1 MAPTPT
7 GKRNYCRIPGA
18 VKLLLETPSGFAIF
32 TFDEK
37 YLKKSIEIL
46 RLHEFRTFKDKCNVI
61 NRTAQRIDVSL
72 IKMLWTYCAWDET
85 LVVGSREYKD
95 IIEKTLGL
103 KCLYD
108 DAVTEVMWG
117 LKNIM
122 HLVVPEEQS
131 KMTVDDRL
139 PMSLGLNMVLN
150 RHKIYIKQ
158 EMFLH
163 KMFDEDFKV
172 FSKVDTKVWNL
183 FKLVTA
189 LKIMFDPHGILK
201 YGNPHKMF
209 SHDELTAIRCD
220 AHLYQQKLDKD
231 LVLAVYDNSVTLREV
246 KAELLYE
253 LRTLVQEAKA
263 ALETEEVEE
272 KPAANGVDSRRQVGT
287 TFLQGSDS
295 TQPK

>member
-1 MAPTPT
+1 MA
-7 GKRNYCRIPGA
+7 I
-18 VKLLLETPSGFAIF
+18 IW
-32 TFDEK
+32 
-37 YLKKSIEIL
+37 
-46 RLHEFRTFKDKCNVI
+46 LHEFRTFEDTRNVI
-61 NRTAQRIDVSL
+61 NLTAQTIDVNL

-117 LKNIM
+117 VQNLM
-122 HLVVPEEQS
+122 HILVPQEQS
-131 KMTVDDRL
+131 KMTMDDRL

-158 EMFLH
+158 EMLNECIIKKTSKVYATDLREKAHVKFLH

-172 FSKVDTKVWNL
+172 FSKVDTKLWNL
-183 FKLVTA
+183 FKLATA

-209 SHDELTAIRCD
+209 SHDELTTIRRD

-231 LVLAVYDNSVTLREV
+231 LVLAVYDNSVTLREG

-263 ALETEEVEE
+263 ALETEEVEK
-272 KPAANGVDSRRQVGT
+272 KPATNGVDSRRKVGA